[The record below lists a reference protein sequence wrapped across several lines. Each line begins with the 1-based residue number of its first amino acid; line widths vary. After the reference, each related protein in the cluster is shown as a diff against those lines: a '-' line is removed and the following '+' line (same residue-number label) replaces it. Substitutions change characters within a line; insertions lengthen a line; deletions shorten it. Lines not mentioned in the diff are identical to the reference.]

1 MATVDTKTVIPGGGG
16 DYSSLAAWEAA
27 EQANLVALDLI
38 KVAFCFPGTALDTT
52 QVTLA
57 GWTTNASHYI
67 QIQGAMTTQPW
78 SPYWGGPTN
87 IYRLSGVAGLSTGLL
102 RSTNGGGANH
112 VRIDRI
118 SLRVRNTACDC
129 IRQNIT
135 SPGEAIWYISRCF
148 IETTQLTLSDGA
160 NGIDLFGSKTYY
172 VWNNTIFGFNRT
184 GGLPATPPRG
194 IWVQTAGAQAYIYAN
209 TVVGC
214 YAGIHGETNTRAVNN
229 LVQGLEYLSVSAFE
243 TATSFHPDTGWNA
256 ADFGFIPGTNPSLGP
271 IILVDNV
278 LLNVDFHLDVS
289 DLTARRQG
297 ADLSGGPI
305 TFSDDMEGTPRGA
318 VWDIGAD
325 QTTFTLAGVPD
336 SIRVLDE
343 TGSEWKRWKAGGSLA
358 RLNNTGGLI
367 QSGGSG
373 DPGGGPGEF

>member
-1 MATVDTKTVIPGGGG
+1 MAVEVKTVMPGGGG
-16 DYSSLAAWEAA
+16 DYASLAAWEAA
-27 EQANLVALDLI
+27 EQGDLVAADKI
-38 KVAFCFPGTALDTT
+38 KMALCSSPAGVLDTA

-57 GWTTNASHYI
+57 GWTTDATHYI
-67 QIQGAMTTQPW
+67 WIQGAYPTQPFLANI
-78 SPYWGGPTN
+78 PTPPA
-87 IYRLSGVAGLSTGLL
+87 YRLSGVPALSTGLL
-102 RSTNGGGANH
+102 RSTNGGGANF
-112 VRIDRI
+112 VVLDRLL
-118 SLRVRNTACDC
+118 LRVRNAACDC

-135 SPGEAIWYISRCF
+135 AAGAVRWSISRCYM
-148 IETTQLTLSDGA
+148 ETSRVTDSDGA
-160 NGIDLFGSKTYY
+160 NGINLFGSKTYY
-172 VWNNTIFGFNRT
+172 VWNNTVFGFHNT
-184 GGLPATPPRG
+184 VGIPATIPRG

-214 YAGIHGETNTRAVNN
+214 YAGIHGETNTRVVNN
-229 LVQGLEYLSVSAFE
+229 LVQGLEWVSVSAFE
-243 TATSFHPDTGWNA
+243 TATSFHPDSGWNA

-271 IILVDNV
+271 IILVSDV
-278 LLNVDFHLDVS
+278 MLDTDYHLDLS
-289 DLTARRQG
+289 DMTARRQG

-305 TFSDDMEGTPRGA
+305 TFTDDMEGTPRGA

-336 SIRVLDE
+336 SVRMLDE
-343 TGSEWKRWKAGGSLA
+343 TGTEWKRWKAGGSLA